1 MLYNF
6 VILCRCHRPSLLSS
20 FARQHDEVPEVVER
34 GLTGDLAE
42 MTGEPRHMKGGAL
55 PFFGVLKC
63 IKCQTCSNAYCRLRY
78 CDNLFP

>member
-1 MLYNF
+1 MSVSPAQLAF
-6 VILCRCHRPSLLSS
+6 IV
-20 FARQHDEVPEVVER
+20 RQHDEVPEVER

-42 MTGEPRHMKGGAL
+42 MKAGEPRHMKGGAL